1 VVQPSLEQL
10 GKRAETALA
19 AALPEPS
26 RPPARLHEAMR
37 YAVLGGGKRMRPLL
51 VYATGCALGVPL
63 QRLDPA
69 ASAVEIIH
77 AYSLVH
83 DDLPAMDDD
92 DLRRG
97 QPTCHKVFGEAMA
110 ILAGDALQALAFEWL
125 AGAPEQEPI
134 APHFRIAMLRTLG
147 AACGPSGMAGGQAFD
162 LQAVGETL
170 SLADLEQMHRHKTGA
185 LILASVQLGALA
197 AEIDSGPVW
206 DALTRYGLELGLAF
220 QIHDDVLDV
229 LADTQTLGKQQGADQ
244 ARGKPTYPAIIGL
257 DEAQR
262 LAQQHMHAAI
272 GALQSLGQSGDL
284 LATLARY
291 TVERRY

>member
-1 VVQPSLEQL
+1 
-10 GKRAETALA
+10 
-19 AALPEPS
+19 
-26 RPPARLHEAMR
+26 
-37 YAVLGGGKRMRPLL
+37 
-51 VYATGCALGVPL
+51 
-63 QRLDPA
+63 
-69 ASAVEIIH
+69 
-77 AYSLVH
+77 
-83 DDLPAMDDD
+83 
-92 DLRRG
+92 
-97 QPTCHKVFGEAMA
+97 
-110 ILAGDALQALAFEWL
+110 
-125 AGAPEQEPI
+125 
-134 APHFRIAMLRTLG
+134 
-147 AACGPSGMAGGQAFD
+147 MAGGQAFD